1 MYSVER
7 MSKLIS
13 KIISGIG
20 CDVILDEV
28 LSRIYQ
34 NGPVSAVDME
44 TLSFLALYQ
53 PQLFNARID
62 EILLT
67 LGLFFKVDEKVS
79 GISAEICNAFKEVIN
94 QQYKGQYYY
103 TPLQQ
108 SIANNVSEN
117 RVFSFS
123 APTSTGKS
131 YLLMNLIAEATGD
144 VLVIVP
150 SRALINEYYI
160 KLTERIID
168 HSVNILTH
176 IDKINT
182 RNCKR
187 SVFVV
192 TPERCREIFKNA
204 DKYDVSLIIFDEAQL
219 SNEANKRGIFFD
231 SIVRRCQK
239 YFSEASFLFAHPFV
253 SNPEAQIAKN
263 RFQVE
268 LTSSCLYSQ
277 RNIGQIFISRRD
289 NDFFYFSIDP
299 ATKRER
305 RIECEHD
312 PIKNAILNHGSVLF
326 YVSKNSITTNTFL
339 NNFSE
344 YIDLCDEIQTPQVD
358 KYISKLQEYTG
369 GGTIAN
375 KNGYSQLLTLM
386 KRGIVVHHGSL
397 PLEART
403 IIENYTKDGLCR
415 ICFATSTLEQGINM
429 PFDVI
434 FLDRLESSRVL
445 SVKNLIGRAGRS
457 TVLHR
462 FDIGR
467 IVIEDS
473 KVSRFRTLFSKDI
486 ILESESLLDK
496 ESTNG
501 EELDN
506 FKDAINNDTFSEQF
520 NLTNDEINKLED
532 VSMDECVCKALD
544 VFFTEDGIISTEVLE
559 NATKRECYIACFR
572 DVYSKY
578 LGRQLEVGEKAVL
591 SSALEILLWRVH
603 GRTFSAICRSRYAKA
618 SRAKLRATLEKQDR
632 STDSIQNCPIAQYC
646 ELPDR
651 NLKRFIPL
659 FNSKIKAKDVDY
671 DIVSYD
677 TYDFIDKCLGFYL
690 SDIFYAAF
698 VKYFERTNDERALR
712 LAKIVKYGTDNDR
725 TIMCLRY
732 GLSYEDVEKLDEY
745 IVAIDETGVV
755 VNEDFNN
762 LPAEDKQPLIRFVS

>member
-1 MYSVER
+1 
-7 MSKLIS
+7 MSKLIA
-13 KIISGIG
+13 KIKTGTD
-20 CDVILDEV
+20 CDVILDGV

-34 NGPVSAVDME
+34 DGPISAVDME
-44 TLSFLALYQ
+44 TLSFISLYQ
-53 PQLFNARID
+53 PDLFYARID

-67 LGLFFKVDEKVS
+67 LGLFFKEGVRAS

-94 QQYKGQYYY
+94 QQYQGQYYY
-103 TPLQQ
+103 TPLQK
-108 SIANNVSEN
+108 SISNNVSTN

-131 YLLMNLIAEATGD
+131 YLLMNMIAEASGD

-160 KLTERIID
+160 KLTERIKD

-182 RNCKR
+182 SNCRR
-187 SVFVV
+187 SIFVV

-204 DKYDVSLIIFDEAQL
+204 DNYNVSLIIFDEAQL

-239 YFSEASFLFAHPFV
+239 YFTEARFLFAHPFV

-263 RFQVE
+263 RFQE
-268 LTSSCLYSQ
+268 ERTFSCLYCQ

-289 NDFFYFSIDP
+289 DDFFYFSIDP
-299 ATKRER
+299 TTKRER
-305 RIECEHD
+305 RIECEGD
-312 PIKNAILNHGSVLF
+312 PIKEAILNRGSVLF
-326 YVSKNSITTNTFL
+326 YVSKNSITSNTFL

-344 YIDLCDEIQTPQVD
+344 YIDLCEEMQNPQVD
-358 KYISKLQEYTG
+358 RYISKLQEYTG

-403 IIENYTKDGLCR
+403 LIENYTKEGLCR

-457 TVLHR
+457 TVLHK

-473 KVSRFRTLFSKDI
+473 KVNRFRDLFAKDI
-486 ILESESLLDK
+486 KLEKESLLDK

-501 EELDN
+501 DELDT
-506 FKDAINNDTFSEQF
+506 FKDAINNDTFSEQY
-520 NLTNDEINKLED
+520 NLTNDEIDRLDD

-544 VFFTEDGIISTEVLE
+544 VFFTEDGIIASEVLE
-559 NATKRECYIACFR
+559 NSEKRECYLSCFR
-572 DVYSKY
+572 DIYSKY
-578 LGRQLEVGEKAVL
+578 LDRQLEIGEKAVL

-603 GRTFSAICRSRYAKA
+603 GRTFSSICRSRYAKA
-618 SRAKLRATLEKQDR
+618 SKSKLRATLEKQGR
-632 STDSIQNCPIAQYC
+632 STDHIQNSPIAQYC

-659 FNSKIKAKDVDY
+659 FNSKIAAKDIDY

-690 SDIFYAAF
+690 SDIYYAAF
-698 VKYFERTNDERALR
+698 AKYYERTNDERALR
-712 LAKIVKYGTDNDR
+712 LSKIVKYGTDNDR

-745 IVAIDETGVV
+745 IISIDETGVV
-755 VNEDFNN
+755 VNEEFNN
-762 LPAEDKQPLIRFVS
+762 LSAEEKEPLIRFVS

>member
-1 MYSVER
+1 

-13 KIISGIG
+13 KIISGID
-20 CDVILDEV
+20 CDIILDDV

-34 NGPVSAVDME
+34 NGPISAVDME
-44 TLSFLALYQ
+44 TLSFISLYQ
-53 PQLFNARID
+53 PELFNTRID

-67 LGLFFKVDEKVS
+67 LGLFFKDGETAT

-94 QQYKGQYYY
+94 QQYNGKYYY

-108 SIANNVSEN
+108 SIANNVSNN

-131 YLLMNLIAEATGD
+131 YLLMNLIAEASGD

-160 KLTERIID
+160 KLTDKISD

-187 SVFVV
+187 SIFVV

-204 DKYDVSLIIFDEAQL
+204 AQYNVSLIIFDEAQL
-219 SNEANKRGIFFD
+219 SNEENKRGIFFD

-239 YFSEASFLFAHPFV
+239 YFSGASFLFAHPFV
-253 SNPEAQIAKN
+253 SNPEAQITKN
-263 RFQVE
+263 RFPAE
-268 LTSSCLYSQ
+268 RTSSCLYCQ
-277 RNIGQIFISRRD
+277 RNIGQIFISKRD

-305 RIECEHD
+305 RIACEVD
-312 PIKNAILNHGSVLF
+312 PIKDAILSHGSVLF

-344 YIDLCDEIQTPQVD
+344 YIDLCEETQNPQVD

-375 KNGYSQLLTLM
+375 KNGYSQLLALM

-434 FLDRLESSRVL
+434 FLDRLETSRVL

-457 TVLHR
+457 TSFHK

-473 KVSRFRTLFSKDI
+473 KVSRFRTLFAKDI
-486 ILESESLLDK
+486 KLESQSLLDK

-501 EELDN
+501 DELDR

-520 NLTNDEINKLED
+520 NLTNDEINKLEN

-544 VFFTEDGIISTEVLE
+544 VFFTEDGIISSEVLE
-559 NATKRECYIACFR
+559 NSARRECYLESFR
-572 DVYSKY
+572 GIYSKY
-578 LGRQLEVGEKAVL
+578 LGRQLETGEKAVL

-603 GRTFSAICRSRYAKA
+603 GRTFSAICKKRYAKA
-618 SRAKLRATLEKQDR
+618 SRAKSRALLEKQGR
-632 STDSIQNCPIAQYC
+632 STEYISNCPIAQYC

-659 FNSKIKAKDVDY
+659 FDSRIKAKDIDY

-698 VKYFERTNDERALR
+698 VKYYERTNDERALR

-732 GLSYEDVEKLDEY
+732 GLSYEDVEKLDKY
-745 IVAIDETGVV
+745 IVAIDEAGVV
-755 VNEDFNN
+755 VNEEFNS
-762 LPAEDKQPLIRFVS
+762 LSAEDKLPLIRFVS